1 MAAIAFLA
9 GFIPTRE
16 GRVDRIVDSAAG
28 MPCKLATG
36 AAGWFWLHGE
46 TCGNPGKYLNG
57 ILILTVAA
65 AVTVLIWGGNY
76 ALLAIVAHGVAKVAI
91 DRMVSICRL
100 ARVASGIKR
109 RRGQEDQPPETDSPN
124 VVGRHF
130 PVPRKAYP
138 NSEQ

>member
-124 VVGRHF
+124 VVGRLF
-130 PVPRKAYP
+130 SVPSRAYP
-138 NSEQ
+138 SSEL